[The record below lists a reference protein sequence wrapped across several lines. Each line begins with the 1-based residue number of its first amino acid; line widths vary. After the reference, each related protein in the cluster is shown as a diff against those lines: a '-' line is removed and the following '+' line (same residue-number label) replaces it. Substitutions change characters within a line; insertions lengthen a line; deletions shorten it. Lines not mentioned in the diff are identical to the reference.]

1 MLNALQGQLKLMAA
15 DPKDPFAAIIRKL
28 AGPRD
33 AAGYE
38 QPLRALILAMPA
50 MAGQVRAWMTESKFA
65 SPISRLH
72 GFAMSYL
79 YSPEDFLPESSMGFF
94 GYLDDAY
101 LIARVYHR
109 TVLEADFFGNKRFSE
124 NETLPGDVHNWIKLA
139 RELIPVETAAIDSM
153 LEEVFLK
160 RYGNYSALISR
171 AARAGSRSCRPAE
184 NEREVRE
191 NN

>member
-1 MLNALQGQLKLMAA
+1 MLNALHAQLKLLAA
-15 DPKDPFAAIIRKL
+15 DPADPFVIIIRRL

-33 AAGYE
+33 PAGYE

-50 MAGQVRAWMTESKFA
+50 MTGQIRAWLTESELA
-65 SPISRLH
+65 SPIGRLH

-109 TVLEADFFGNKRFSE
+109 TVLEADFFGNRRFAESE
-124 NETLPGDVHNWIKLA
+124 ALPGDVHNWIKLA
-139 RELIPVETAAIDSM
+139 RELIPAETAAIDRM

-160 RYGNYSALISR
+160 RYGNYSDLISR
-171 AARAGSRSCRPAE
+171 AAKEGGRNCRPAAE
-184 NEREVRE
+184 QKAARE

>member
-1 MLNALQGQLKLMAA
+1 MLNALHAQLKLLAA
-15 DPKDPFAAIIRKL
+15 DPADPFAAIIRKL

-33 AAGYE
+33 AGGYE

-50 MAGQVRAWMTESKFA
+50 MTGQIRAWLTESKSA
-65 SPISRLH
+65 SPIGRLH

-109 TVLEADFFGNKRFSE
+109 TVLEADFFGNRRFAE
-124 NETLPGDVHNWIKLA
+124 NETLPGDVHTWIKLA
-139 RELIPVETAAIDSM
+139 RELLPGETAAIDSM

-160 RYGNYSALISR
+160 RYGNYSDLISR
-171 AARAGSRSCRPAE
+171 AAKAGSRSCRPAD
-184 NEREVRE
+184 NKKGARE